1 MSAIKNNIKKAINA
15 VTGNKLCKNK
25 LPENNSI
32 KKILVISLYFA
43 GDLLF
48 HTTVIEAISLLFP
61 NSKIDIWVKSGS
73 GDLLKN
79 DQRINNIIIYDNIKT
94 AAYRNNSK
102 YNFKETVKFIK
113 ILRKTKYDLII
124 DLTGKYSTALI
135 SHFSKPGY
143 SIGIN
148 YNYFGFCYDKFVF
161 LNTASEKGHLI
172 DKYLTVLKQGLNI
185 NDQEWNSLRKDI
197 KTKPYIYPDE
207 SSVRKINEILFQKK
221 IAPGNYITI
230 HLTSGWDAK
239 MLPIRTFAEVIK
251 YLEENKY
258 EYLFVGN
265 SGDKEKLT
273 EICKIL
279 NDESGSIYER
289 FIELNLNESAEL
301 IHRSKLFIG
310 SDSAPLHIAGAFEIP
325 SIGLFG
331 PTNPLFSNPVGEN
344 HKYIYHELFCSAAV
358 DKQYCTRN
366 GGFTC
371 PLYECM
377 NTIRADEIIELI
389 NNMYGIEKGALL

>member
-1 MSAIKNNIKKAINA
+1 MDSIKVKVKKILNILSGRKMYR
-15 VTGNKLCKNK
+15 NK
-25 LPENNSI
+25 LPELKNV
-32 KKILVISLYFA
+32 KKLLIISLYFT
-43 GDLLF
+43 GDVLF
-48 HTTVIEAISLLFP
+48 HTASIQALSKLLP
-61 NSKIDIWVKSGS
+61 DAKIDIWLKTGS
-73 GDLLKN
+73 LDILQN
-79 DQRINNIIIYDNIKT
+79 DPRINKIVIFDNIKT
-94 AAYRNNSK
+94 SGYRDNAK
-102 YNFKETVKFIK
+102 FHFKKTLSFIK
-113 ILRKTKYDLII
+113 ELRKTKYDLII

-135 SHFSKPGY
+135 TLLAKTNY

-172 DKYLTVLKQGLNI
+172 DKYLIVLKQGLNI
-185 NDQEWNSLRKDI
+185 NDQEWNSLRKDF

-207 SSVRKINEILFQKK
+207 SSVRKINDILFQKK
-221 IAPGNYITI
+221 ITSGNYITI
-230 HLTSGWDAK
+230 HLSSGWDAK
-239 MLPIRTFAEVIK
+239 MLPIGTFAEVIK

-265 SGDKEKLT
+265 SGDKEKLA

-289 FIELNLNESAEL
+289 FIVLNLNESAEL

-344 HKYIYHELFCSAAV
+344 HKYIYHELFCSATV

-377 NTIRADEIIELI
+377 NTISASEIIELI